1 MTTPRSDVFV
11 RAVMVVAIFVAASA
25 VQAQPPGFD
34 PGEMVKRMDRNE
46 NGQIDPEEMEGRA
59 RYFLES
65 IARDNNL
72 DLSKPIGND
81 KLRDIMRAR
90 FQGGP
95 GGSPGS
101 SNNSS
106 SNKSAPAPAV
116 KTFGVSTSG
125 ATPTVLGF
133 GADAGADNWDALR
146 AKYDPRVI
154 EKVEESLKRYDRNQD
169 GTLDAEELK
178 NGRWDSGSPLEY
190 DKNRDGKV
198 QRNELAERYKA
209 RYASGAY
216 DRGGPPGG
224 YGGYGGGP
232 PGGFSG
238 GFSGGPPGG
247 FSGGYGGGPPS
258 MMASSSGSSSGSSSR
273 SYSPSAGGSS
283 TGSSGSSTT
292 SSSSTKPSSSGS
304 SGSSGSGAPDDRMLR
319 YAEGLLKQ
327 YDTNKD
333 GILQRDEWSKMR
345 SESQKAD
352 RDANGLITKEEL
364 AAQLADYSKGR
375 SSGSSGSSSG
385 GSSSSGSG
393 YSYGSRPS
401 SGGSSSAGTRSASAG
416 TVKTYRFLSPAER
429 LPSGLPDW
437 FTRNDGNGDGQ
448 ISMAEFSTSWDDERA
463 AEFTRWDRNG
473 DGLVTPKE
481 AIGSGK

>member
-1 MTTPRSDVFV
+1 MTTQR
-11 RAVMVVAIFVAASA
+11 RAILVLAVLVVATLLAAPA
-25 VQAQPPGFD
+25 AMAQPPMFD

-72 DLSKPIGND
+72 DLSKPISTD
-81 KLRDIMRAR
+81 KLRDIMRKR
-90 FQGGP
+90 MQGGP
-95 GGSPGS
+95 GGSSGS
-101 SNNSS
+101 SGGSS
-106 SNKSAPAPAV
+106 SNKAAPAPAV
-116 KTFGVSTSG
+116 KTFGVSSSG

-133 GADAGADNWDALR
+133 GADAGADNWDSLR

-169 GTLDAEELK
+169 GTLDAEEMK
-178 NGRWDSGSPLEY
+178 NGRWDSGHPLDH

-216 DRGGPPGG
+216 DRGGPGG
-224 YGGYGGGP
+224 SYGGYGGGP

-238 GFSGGPPGG
+238 GFGGGPPGG

-258 MMASSSGSSSGSSSR
+258 MASTSSGSSSR
-273 SYSPSAGGSS
+273 SYAPS
-283 TGSSGSSTT
+283 SSGSTSSTT
-292 SSSSTKPSSSGS
+292 SSSSAKPSSSGS
-304 SGSSGSGAPDDRMLR
+304 SGGSSSGSSSSGDDRTLK

-352 RDANGLITKEEL
+352 RDGNGLITKEEL

-375 SSGSSGSSSG
+375 SSGSSSG
-385 GSSSSGSG
+385 SSGSGSSTTG
-393 YSYGSRPS
+393 YSYGSRSSS
-401 SGGSSSAGTRSASAG
+401 SGGTASSGTNSASKG
-416 TVKTYRFLSPAER
+416 TVKTYRFLAPAER

-448 ISMAEFSTSWDDERA
+448 ISMAEFATSWDDGRA

-481 AIGSGK
+481 ALGSGK

>member
-1 MTTPRSDVFV
+1 MTTHRYHVFV
-11 RAVMVVAIFVAASA
+11 RALLVVATSLVATAA
-25 VQAQPPGFD
+25 FAQPPMFD

-65 IARDNNL
+65 MARDNNL

-81 KLRDIMRAR
+81 KLRDIMRKR
-90 FQGGP
+90 MQGGP
-95 GGSPGS
+95 GGPS
-101 SNNSS
+101 SSSGNSS
-106 SNKSAPAPAV
+106 SNKSASAPAV
-116 KTFGVSTSG
+116 KTFGVSTNG

-133 GADAGADNWDALR
+133 GADAGADNWDSLR

-169 GTLDAEELK
+169 GMLDAEELK
-178 NGRWDSGSPLEY
+178 NGRWDSGSPLDY

-198 QRNELAERYKA
+198 QRNELAERYKV

-224 YGGYGGGP
+224 YGGGP

-238 GFSGGPPGG
+238 GFGGPPSG

-258 MMASSSGSSSGSSSR
+258 MTSSNSGSSQRSYPPGSSGSSSG
-273 SYSPSAGGSS
+273 GSS
-283 TGSSGSSTT
+283 SSTT

-304 SGSSGSGAPDDRMLR
+304 TSGSGSSSSTSGDDRTLR

-327 YDTNKD
+327 YDSNKD

-352 RDANGLITKEEL
+352 RDGNGLITKEEL

-375 SSGSSGSSSG
+375 SSGSTSGSSGSG
-385 GSSSSGSG
+385 SSTSGSSYGSRSSSSGS
-393 YSYGSRPS
+393 SA
-401 SGGSSSAGTRSASAG
+401 SGGTKSLSKG
-416 TVKTYRFLSPAER
+416 TVKTYRFLAPAER

-448 ISMAEFSTSWDDERA
+448 ISMAEFSTSWDDQRA

>member
-1 MTTPRSDVFV
+1 MTTHRYDVFV
-11 RAVMVVAIFVAASA
+11 RALLVVATSLAVTAASA
-25 VQAQPPGFD
+25 QPPMFD

-46 NGQIDPEEMEGRA
+46 NGQIDPDEMEGRA
-59 RYFLES
+59 RGFLES

-95 GGSPGS
+95 GGPS
-101 SNNSS
+101 SSAGNSS
-106 SNKSAPAPAV
+106 SNKSAPVPAV

-133 GADAGADNWDALR
+133 GADAGSDNWDSLR
-146 AKYDPRVI
+146 AKHDPRVI

-169 GTLDAEELK
+169 GMLDAEEMK
-178 NGRWDSGSPLEY
+178 NGRWDSGHPLDH

-198 QRNELAERYKA
+198 QRSELAERYKA

-224 YGGYGGGP
+224 SYGGYGGGP

-238 GFSGGPPGG
+238 GF
-247 FSGGYGGGPPS
+247 GGGPPS
-258 MMASSSGSSSGSSSR
+258 MTIVSSGSTVRSYSPSSGGSSSGS
-273 SYSPSAGGSS
+273 P
-283 TGSSGSSTT
+283 TSSTT
-292 SSSSTKPSSSGS
+292 SSSSTKPSSSGGS
-304 SGSSGSGAPDDRMLR
+304 GSGSSGAIDDRTMKF
-319 YAEGLLKQ
+319 AEGLLRQ

-345 SESQKAD
+345 SETQKSD
-352 RDANGLITKEEL
+352 RDGNGLITKEEI

-385 GSSSSGSG
+385 TSSSSGSGASGSG

-401 SGGSSSAGTRSASAG
+401 SSGSSASGGVKSG
-416 TVKTYRFLSPAER
+416 TVKTYRFLAPAER

-448 ISMAEFSTSWDDERA
+448 ISMAEFSTSWDDQRA